1 MNLPSRDPFLRSRL
15 AMVERLKA
23 QGIQDTRVL
32 EAMSRVP
39 RELFVALALR
49 GQAYEDVR
57 LPIGLGQTISQPWT
71 VARMCELLEA
81 PPGTR
86 VLEVGGGS
94 GYHAAVLG
102 EMGAIVFSVERHAD
116 LAREAAERIRRLG
129 YLRVNI
135 KHFDGT
141 YGWAAWA
148 PFRAVLVTAAAP
160 EIPDPLVRQLEDG
173 GRMVL
178 PLVRPQ
184 DKAQRLVVVTRR
196 GDQVTQEDHG
206 PADFVPLIGKYG
218 FDPADAPS

>member
-32 EAMSRVP
+32 EAMARVP

-116 LAREAAERIRRLG
+116 LARDAAERIRRLG

-184 DKAQRLVVVTRR
+184 DRAQRLVVVTRR